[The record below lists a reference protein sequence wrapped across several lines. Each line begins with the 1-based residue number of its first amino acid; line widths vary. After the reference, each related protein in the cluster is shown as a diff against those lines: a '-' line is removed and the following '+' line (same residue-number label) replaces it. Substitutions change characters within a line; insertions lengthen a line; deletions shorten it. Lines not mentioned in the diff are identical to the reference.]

1 MAVSHEMILIQS
13 AELNFLYICG
23 CSSLESETNKPSVN
37 ISGTKLST
45 DVEAMLGV
53 KPNSSHSEDGT
64 VCVCVGGGEGNP
76 LYKSPGAIYDFSGS
90 FIVIP
95 RQTMA
100 SL

>member
-13 AELNFLYICG
+13 ADLNFLYICG

-64 VCVCVGGGEGNP
+64 VCVGSSGEGNP
-76 LYKSPGAIYDFSGS
+76 LYKSPGSIYDFSGS

>member
-64 VCVCVGGGEGNP
+64 VCVCGGGGRGILCTNLQE
-76 LYKSPGAIYDFSGS
+76 LYMTFQAH
-90 FIVIP
+90 
-95 RQTMA
+95 
-100 SL
+100 L